1 MWNSGIL
8 APLSADNGAISASTT
23 ATLSASQH
31 ISIRQNVITDSLE
44 DNIHRLGIP
53 DQVIRFSFIGR
64 RTAQIFGFQPADG
77 FAAGGLVICV
87 LGFGNAAWLSKAQH
101 LFETA
106 GIERSAYSLEV
117 HDPSFVC
124 ASIA

>member
-8 APLSADNGAISASTT
+8 ARLSADNGAVSSSIGGSPNA
-23 ATLSASQH
+23 LQH
-31 ISIRQNVITDSLE
+31 IRYDRAPLPDSLE
-44 DNIHRLGIP
+44 NNIHRLGTL
-53 DQVIRFSFIGR
+53 DQAIRFSFIGR
-64 RTAQIFGFQPADG
+64 RTAKAFGFQPADG

-101 LFETA
+101 LFETT

-117 HDPSFVC
+117 HDLSFVC

>member
-8 APLSADNGAISASTT
+8 APLSADNGAISASIDGH
-23 ATLSASQH
+23 LSASQH
-31 ISIRQNVITDSLE
+31 ISTRQNAITDALE
-44 DNIHRLGIP
+44 NNIHRLGMP
-53 DQVIRFSFIGR
+53 DQAIRFSFIGR
-64 RTAQIFGFQPADG
+64 RTAQTFDLQPADG

-87 LGFGNAAWLSKAQH
+87 LGFGDAAWLSKAQH
-101 LFETA
+101 LFETT